1 MSEETEDHNDGTWTG
16 LKKTIIGL
24 LTTAVLGAGGVMT
37 SKFLGGEE
45 EVATPTQQQTPII
58 INNNNQQQQHHHRKN
73 QEIRQCKTIGHPGTN
88 TSSNNHVY
96 PNNQVKVGHEMNL
109 PFESVVINEVG

>member
-37 SKFLGGEE
+37 SKFIGGDEE
-45 EVATPTQQQTPII
+45 AAATPVQQQTPII
-58 INNNNQQQQHHHRKN
+58 INNNKN
-73 QEIRQCKTIGHPGTN
+73 
-88 TSSNNHVY
+88 
-96 PNNQVKVGHEMNL
+96 
-109 PFESVVINEVG
+109 

>member
-45 EVATPTQQQTPII
+45 EVAAPVQQPIPVI
-58 INNNNQQQQHHHRKN
+58 INNNNQQQQQSGGKETVIIREKA
-73 QEIRQCKTIGHPGTN
+73 QESAPQKQAENKPKKEGDEFKETAP
-88 TSSNNHVY
+88 
-96 PNNQVKVGHEMNL
+96 KW
-109 PFESVVINEVG
+109 

>member
-58 INNNNQQQQHHHRKN
+58 INNNNQQQQQSGGK
-73 QEIRQCKTIGHPGTN
+73 ETVIIREKASESAPQK
-88 TSSNNHVY
+88 
-96 PNNQVKVGHEMNL
+96 QVENKPKKEGDEFKETA
-109 PFESVVINEVG
+109 PKW

>member
-37 SKFLGGEE
+37 SKFIGGDEE
-45 EVATPTQQQTPII
+45 AATPAQQQTPII
-58 INNNNQQQQHHHRKN
+58 INNNNQQQQQSGGK
-73 QEIRQCKTIGHPGTN
+73 ETVIIREKTA
-88 TSSNNHVY
+88 
-96 PNNQVKVGHEMNL
+96 
-109 PFESVVINEVG
+109 ESAPQKQTENKPKKEGDEFKETAPKW